1 MRATLQVTSHFPR
14 NGGGS
19 VIVTQVR
26 REPFIRLSV
35 KFMML
40 PSDSPVIVD
49 IRAVDDD
56 VSEPSERAQMTNRP
70 WLAHY
75 PENVDHELAT
85 APFATLP
92 ELVRAAGGSYA
103 DTKAFTQCMPN
114 GMNGSLTYRQVD
126 DLSDDFAAYLREV
139 VGVKQGDRIAVQMP
153 NCLAYPVVAFGV
165 FKAGCVLVNTNPLYT
180 PQEMTHQFA
189 DSGATV
195 LVVIDMFADRLPTVL
210 DHTDITTVVT
220 VRISEYFPPLIR
232 GVIRMVQK
240 WWTRSLPA
248 VTVEHRTFT
257 EVMAQGRKA
266 KNAAALPSYL
276 SGVGSDTVAA
286 LQYTGGTTG
295 VSKGAML
302 SHGNL
307 VSNTL
312 QMISM
317 NGVYI
322 RPGKEVVVTALP
334 LYHIFAFT
342 VNLLG
347 FYHSGAR
354 NILVPTPR
362 PPSNL
367 KRVLE
372 NYKVTWI
379 TGVNTLFNAL
389 LNERWFTDS
398 PPKHLVASAAGGMA
412 LHESVATLWRE
423 VTGTPI
429 VEGYGLT
436 ESSPVLTFN
445 PLGGLGK
452 DGSIGIPVPSTD
464 IDCVDENGKSV
475 QAGESGEL
483 IAKGP
488 QIMQGYWQR
497 PEETRDSLREGW
509 LHTGDIA
516 TMDSDGYFTIVDR
529 KKDMILVSGFNVY
542 PNEVEE
548 QIASAPGVVEVGVIG
563 VPNDKTGESV
573 SAFVVAAVPPPSKE
587 EILAHARET
596 LAAYKV
602 PSTITFV
609 DELPK
614 SPIGKILRR
623 ELRDSLL
630 AASADQKG
638 GTA

>member
-1 MRATLQVTSHFPR
+1 
-14 NGGGS
+14 
-19 VIVTQVR
+19 
-26 REPFIRLSV
+26 
-35 KFMML
+35 
-40 PSDSPVIVD
+40 
-49 IRAVDDD
+49 
-56 VSEPSERAQMTNRP
+56 
-70 WLAHY
+70 
-75 PENVDHELAT
+75 
-85 APFATLP
+85 
-92 ELVRAAGGSYA
+92 
-103 DTKAFTQCMPN
+103 
-114 GMNGSLTYRQVD
+114 
-126 DLSDDFAAYLREV
+126 
-139 VGVKQGDRIAVQMP
+139 
-153 NCLAYPVVAFGV
+153 
-165 FKAGCVLVNTNPLYT
+165 
-180 PQEMTHQFA
+180 
-189 DSGATV
+189 
-195 LVVIDMFADRLPTVL
+195 
-210 DHTDITTVVT
+210 
-220 VRISEYFPPLIR
+220 
-232 GVIRMVQK
+232 
-240 WWTRSLPA
+240 
-248 VTVEHRTFT
+248 
-257 EVMAQGRKA
+257 
-266 KNAAALPSYL
+266 
-276 SGVGSDTVAA
+276 
-286 LQYTGGTTG
+286 
-295 VSKGAML
+295 
-302 SHGNL
+302 
-307 VSNTL
+307 
-312 QMISM
+312 
-317 NGVYI
+317 
-322 RPGKEVVVTALP
+322 
-334 LYHIFAFT
+334 

-347 FYHSGAR
+347 YYQSGAR

-389 LNERWFTDS
+389 LNERWFIES

-412 LHESVATLWRE
+412 LHGSVATRWRE

-464 IDCVDENGKSV
+464 LDCVDEKGAPVKPGE
-475 QAGESGEL
+475 AGEL
-483 IAKGP
+483 VAKGP

-497 PEETRDSLREGW
+497 PEETADSLRDGW

-573 SAFVVAAVPPPSKE
+573 SAFVVATVPPPSKE
-587 EILAHARET
+587 DLLAHARQS

-602 PSTITFV
+602 PATITFV

-630 AASADQKG
+630 SSSADQKG